1 MSETGETPTTPS
13 RAIFMRLLRM
23 LRPYRAGIALGVFFL
38 LLSLPAELFP
48 AFVWRYVTDDIVL
61 NQPSSPTLHKLF
73 SFNDHI
79 SGRYAL
85 LISSV
90 TWMFAVY
97 VFGELF
103 GTLDTWMLNRVAQK
117 FILNLRS
124 NVYRK
129 LQSQSLSYLQNQRT
143 GDLMSRA
150 MNDVDELQLS
160 STLGS

>member
-1 MSETGETPTTPS
+1 MTGMSDETGETTTATIPS
-13 RAIFMRLLRM
+13 RTIFVRLLHM

-61 NQPSSPTLHKLF
+61 NKPSSPALHKLF

-90 TWMFAVY
+90 TWMFVIY
-97 VFGELF
+97 VFGEVF
-103 GTLDTWMLNRVAQK
+103 GTLDTWILNRVAQK
-117 FILNLRS
+117 FILNLRNS
-124 NVYRK
+124 VYHE
-129 LQSQSLSYLQNQRT
+129 LQSQSLS
-143 GDLMSRA
+143 
-150 MNDVDELQLS
+150 
-160 STLGS
+160 